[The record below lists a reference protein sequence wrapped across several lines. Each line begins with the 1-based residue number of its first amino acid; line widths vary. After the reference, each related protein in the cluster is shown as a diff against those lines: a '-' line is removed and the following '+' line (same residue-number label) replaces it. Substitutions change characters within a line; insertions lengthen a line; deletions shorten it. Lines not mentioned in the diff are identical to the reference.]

1 MDSWLKCYILKSIK
15 MKKHMYKNI
24 KVFFATLLLIVA
36 IPSCTNLDEKY
47 IVILV
52 ETTSIRTK

>member
-1 MDSWLKCYILKSIK
+1 

-52 ETTSIRTK
+52 ETTSIKTK